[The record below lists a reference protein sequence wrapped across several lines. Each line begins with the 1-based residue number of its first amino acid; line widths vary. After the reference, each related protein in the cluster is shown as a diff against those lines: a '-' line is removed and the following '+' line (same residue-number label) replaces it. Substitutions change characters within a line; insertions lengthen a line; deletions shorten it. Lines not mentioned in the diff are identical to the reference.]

1 MRILFSD
8 GTLWRNGGRLRLVKT
23 DQGWRIVGP
32 GYFCAVES
40 REEGRTVIAELLV
53 RGKKRGVAIEFDH

>member
-8 GTLWRNGGRLRLVKT
+8 GTLWRNGGRLRLVKI
-23 DQGWRIVGP
+23 DQGWRILGP

-40 REEGRTVIAELLV
+40 REEGRTVMAALQE
-53 RGKKRGVAIEFDH
+53 RARKRGVVLECDQ